1 MEYRRLRRCRKRL
14 VHAHDNRIR
23 TENGR
28 IVRECLIQ
36 SKMRAMRL
44 VHNQW
49 NSVRMCQIRNR
60 PNIRH
65 KSVICW
71 RSDHDCLNIRL
82 FNKLPL
88 HICCL
93 DLSLDSVMCRN
104 RIHILCL
111 KSTQIDGVVDGLV
124 TVARHQN
131 SAAFRC
137 RGTDCCEDATRTSI
151 HEIIRL
157 P

>member
-1 MEYRRLRRCRKRL
+1 M
-14 VHAHDNRIR
+14 HTHDDRIR
-23 TENGR
+23 PKNGR
-28 IVRECLIQ
+28 IVWECLIQ

-49 NSVRMCQIRNR
+49 NSMRMCQIRNR
-60 PNIRH
+60 ADIRH
-65 KSVICW
+65 KSVIRW
-71 RSDHDCLNIRL
+71 RSDHNCLNIRL

-88 HICCL
+88 HICSL
-93 DLSLDSVMCRN
+93 DLPLDSVMCRN

-111 KSTQIDGVVDGLV
+111 ESTQIDGVVDGLV

-131 SAAFRC
+131 PAAFRC
-137 RGTDCCEDATRTSI
+137 RGTDRCKDATRTSV